1 MDQERRREEDAS
13 RPKESTHREFGF
25 VMAGALLVFTIIS
38 ALKRKGWPMPAWP
51 ALSLLFAFFAQF
63 LPVALAP
70 LNAVWSLLGRFLHKT
85 ISPVVLGVLYFFV
98 ITPFAFVFR
107 RIKPD
112 PLRLRLDPA
121 EKTYWIKRDPEKQPG
136 KGMANQF

>member
-1 MDQERRREEDAS
+1 
-13 RPKESTHREFGF
+13 
-25 VMAGALLVFTIIS
+25 
-38 ALKRKGWPMPAWP
+38 
-51 ALSLLFAFFAQF
+51 
-63 LPVALAP
+63 
-70 LNAVWSLLGRFLHKT
+70 
-85 ISPVVLGVLYFFV
+85 
-98 ITPFAFVFR
+98 VFR